1 MPHGPPPTTSVTAD
15 KGNKKLFVWLSL
27 TFVGMLAVAALVFVL
42 MYENKNDKAESLLA
56 EAKAHIS
63 SNNLDAAALCL
74 RQAGIYSPE
83 AKSLLAEVQGLQD
96 KEREQFRERERVIKA
111 NERITALL
119 ESARESLS
127 NNAISDA
134 NKKAHEA
141 LKIADSLAKGR
152 LEQIDEFFGKIDQA
166 VRERRGK
173 EVAIQRAEK
182 LATRVKEANADV
194 KRLIKKGRRQLQSL
208 KLELAV
214 GTAKKAL
221 LIKDATNHAL
231 AHALVSDAEE
241 ALTEFKRPPKDVD
254 EFMEK
259 CVVKILFRKNH
270 PKVEIKGL
278 GSGFFIGPDLLAT
291 NYHVVDSTYDVVIKF
306 RDGHTL
312 TPSGIVHFDE
322 SADIAI
328 VEVPNSANRSK
339 RAKLATEVKQGDPIR
354 ALGHP
359 QDLDWSITSGVVS
372 AFRNDNGGPWI
383 QTDTFIDSGNSGG
396 PVINSANEV
405 VGIATGKD
413 LEGVKGVNVITH
425 VDNLAKV
432 FLEAN
437 EKLRKGIAVT
447 AFTDSSPYVEYYANG
462 QRKTVGHLRRNQKEG
477 LWTEWRENGHKEWE
491 AHFKNGT
498 PDGLSTSWYENGQMR
513 FKGDFENG
521 KQQGLFTGWHE
532 NGQKKREENYKDGK
546 LNGKTTIWRQDGS
559 LMAEG
564 QYENGKYH
572 GSVILYDK
580 NGNHYETQ
588 WYDEGEQTGYRNIQE
603 EEKEAAR
610 EFRAFREAQR
620 RYQLEMRRRMEWHYR
635 QQERDWEY

>member
-1 MPHGPPPTTSVTAD
+1 MSQSPITPPSDERESGGKILVWALCSV
-15 KGNKKLFVWLSL
+15 
-27 TFVGMLAVAALVFVL
+27 VGMLAVAALVFVL
-42 MYENKNDKAESLLA
+42 IYENKNDKAESLLA

-63 SNNLDAAALCL
+63 SNDLDAAALCL

-111 NERITALL
+111 NQRITALL

-134 NKKAHEA
+134 DKKANEA
-141 LKIADSLAKGR
+141 LKIAESLAKGR
-152 LEQIDEFFGKIDQA
+152 LEQIDEFFLQIA
-166 VRERRGK
+166 LAERERRDK
-173 EVAIQRAEK
+173 ELAIQRAEK
-182 LATRVKEANADV
+182 LTTRVKEANADV
-194 KRLIKKGRRQLQSL
+194 ERLVKKGRRQLQSL
-208 KLELAV
+208 NLELAV

-231 AHALVSDAEE
+231 AHDLVSDAEE

-259 CVVKILFRKNH
+259 CVVKIHIKKNH
-270 PKVEIKGL
+270 PKGEIKGL

-291 NYHVVDSTYDVVIKF
+291 NYHVVDSTYDVVVQF

-328 VEVPNSANRSK
+328 IEVPNSANRSK
-339 RAKLATEVKQGDPIR
+339 RVRLATEVKQGDPIR

-372 AFRNDNGGPWI
+372 AIRNDKSVLSGLWI

-413 LEGVKGVNVITH
+413 LKRVKGVNVITH

-437 EKLRKGIAVT
+437 EKLRKGVAVT

-462 QRKTVGHLRRNQKEG
+462 QRKTVGHLRKSQKEG

-564 QYENGKYH
+564 QYENGK
-572 GSVILYDK
+572 
-580 NGNHYETQ
+580 
-588 WYDEGEQTGYRNIQE
+588 QTGYWNPRE
-603 EEKEAAR
+603 EERNMR
-610 EFRAFREAQR
+610 EFREAQR
-620 RYQLEMRRRMEWHYR
+620 RYNLELRRRMEWHYR
-635 QQERDWEY
+635 QQMQDWEY